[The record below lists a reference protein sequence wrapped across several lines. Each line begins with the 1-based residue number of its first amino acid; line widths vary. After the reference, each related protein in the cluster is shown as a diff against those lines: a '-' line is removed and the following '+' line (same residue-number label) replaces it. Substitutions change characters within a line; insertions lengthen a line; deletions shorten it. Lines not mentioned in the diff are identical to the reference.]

1 MNNAPGLVRM
11 PPGVIKMKKDYDVS
25 IPVVMVKQTDGEALN
40 DILSRNPKDTTLRV
54 VGEVVVK
61 GTTPLRGNVP
71 NKQKLAPMGK

>member
-40 DILSRNPKDTTLRV
+40 DILSRNPQDTTRV

-61 GTTPLRGNVP
+61 GHRNWGNVP
-71 NKQKLAPMGK
+71 NKQKLPMGK